1 MSAVKN
7 EKSVGLDEMAT
18 TSTLNASGFAEIPTG
33 GGIGHSDTDLTTAPN
48 DSAEIPTGGRIGHS
62 DTDLT
67 TVPSDPSTP
76 VALPG
81 KPRRSTRGSACLNP
95 FKTVE
100 DFQDFELRPGW
111 RPGAEPGVD
120 PTKADGGHASVP
132 ALSAPCE
139 ITVVN
144 FSQTDITVHH
154 LNNDNLAEFLS
165 IPQPEWATCR
175 WINVNGLSW
184 DVIQALGQH
193 KGLHKLAVED
203 LMNRNRT
210 KAEWYGYRFLLSDCL
225 EQC

>member
-1 MSAVKN
+1 MSAVN
-7 EKSVGLDEMAT
+7 GDSDKSLDEMAT
-18 TSTLNASGFAEIPTG
+18 TSTLEAYFPTPTVDQPVACNASDCAQIPTG
-33 GGIGHSDTDLTTAPN
+33 AGVVHSDTDRTTAPN
-48 DSAEIPTGGRIGHS
+48 DT
-62 DTDLT
+62 
-67 TVPSDPSTP
+67 STP
-76 VALPG
+76 VASPG
-81 KPRRSTRGSACLNP
+81 KRRRSTRGSARLNP
-95 FKTVE
+95 FKTVD
-100 DFQDFELRPGW
+100 DFHDFELRPGW
-111 RPGAEPGVD
+111 RPGSEPGVD

-154 LNNDNLAEFLS
+154 LNNDNLAEFLK
-165 IPQPEWATCR
+165 IPQPEWTTCR

-193 KGLHKLAVED
+193 KGLHRLAIED

-210 KAEWYGYRFLLSDCL
+210 KAEWYGYRFLLSGCL